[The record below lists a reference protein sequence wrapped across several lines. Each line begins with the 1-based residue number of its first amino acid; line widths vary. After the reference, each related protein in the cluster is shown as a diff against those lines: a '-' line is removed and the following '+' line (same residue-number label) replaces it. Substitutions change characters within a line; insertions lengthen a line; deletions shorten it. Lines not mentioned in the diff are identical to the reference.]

1 MKHVYARL
9 AAVVMAFLA
18 THVVLV
24 GAAHA
29 DDDDVKR
36 RGGCG
41 HGASWKIK
49 AKPDD
54 GRIEV
59 EAEIESRRSGQR
71 WSWVLTHNGTFS
83 ARGSSR
89 TSSRSGS
96 FEVGRLTVDARGTD
110 TFLFRATRRGVV
122 CVATLSF

>member
-9 AAVVMAFLA
+9 VAMVLVIVA
-18 THVVLV
+18 THVVLA
-24 GAAHA
+24 GPARA
-29 DDDDVKR
+29 DDDDVER
-36 RGGCG
+36 RGWCG
-41 HGASWKIK
+41 QGTSWKIK

-59 EAEIESRRSGQR
+59 EAEIESRRTGQR
-71 WSWVLTHNGTFS
+71 WRWVLTHNGTFS

-89 TSSRSGS
+89 GRS
-96 FEVGRLTVDARGTD
+96 FEVERLTVDAPGTD

-122 CVATLSF
+122 CVATLGI

>member
-9 AAVVMAFLA
+9 AALVLAVLA

-24 GAAHA
+24 GPAQA
-29 DDDDVKR
+29 DDDVER
-36 RGGCG
+36 RGSCG

-59 EAEIESRRSGQR
+59 EAEIESRRGGQR
-71 WSWVLTHNGTFS
+71 WSWVLSHNGTFS

-96 FEVGRLTVDARGTD
+96 FEVERLTVDAPGTD

-122 CVATLSF
+122 CVATLGI